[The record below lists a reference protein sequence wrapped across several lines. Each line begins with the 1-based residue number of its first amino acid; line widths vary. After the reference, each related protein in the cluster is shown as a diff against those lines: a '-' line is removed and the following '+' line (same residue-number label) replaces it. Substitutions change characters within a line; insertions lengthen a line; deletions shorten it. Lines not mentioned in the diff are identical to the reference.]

1 MGDRKAFA
9 RGEFR
14 VRRRPDVG
22 VGAVCVAIGMA
33 MYLAA
38 SGMGDTTGRLALFL
52 LLFSSLV
59 AAWTFFVPFVVVR
72 KGIAVWRISPIIRP
86 KTVDLSAIQDA
97 RPSDSSLHI
106 VITMRDLSVIRIP
119 VGMMDQ
125 SQLGQLL
132 DEFQEVRKGTCDC

>member
-1 MGDRKAFA
+1 MI
-9 RGEFR
+9 
-14 VRRRPDVG
+14 RRRSDVG

-72 KGIAVWRISPIIRP
+72 KGIAVWRISPISRP

-132 DEFQEVRKGTCDC
+132 DELQEVRRSADGRQP

>member
-1 MGDRKAFA
+1 M
-9 RGEFR
+9 
-14 VRRRPDVG
+14 
-22 VGAVCVAIGMA
+22 CVAIGMA

-72 KGIAVWRISPIIRP
+72 KGIAVWRISPISRP

-132 DEFQEVRKGTCDC
+132 DELQEVRRSADGRQP